1 MNWDIIKG
9 NWSQFKGEM
18 QSEWGKLTDYE
29 LDQAAGEREQLSGL
43 IQERYGMAKEE
54 AERELEKFVA
64 RHKAA

>member
-18 QSEWGKLTDYE
+18 KSEWGKLTDDE

-43 IQERYGMAKEE
+43 IQERYGMAKDE
-54 AERELEKFVA
+54 AERELDKFVA